1 MRIKKRRKSSRYAGS
16 QTHKRGHPSRTR
28 GSGNQGG
35 KGMAGTGKRGD
46 QKKTLVI
53 NQTGGNNYFKRNIAL
68 RRGTIPKKLQVINLG
83 DLTRRITLLLS
94 QGKIKESK
102 GLYELDFSGYKIL
115 GDGEFSTKVKIK
127 ADKVSSSAKEK
138 IESLGGEIIIKE
150 STKISKE
157 IKKVKSS

>member
-1 MRIKKRRKSSRYAGS
+1 
-16 QTHKRGHPSRTR
+16 
-28 GSGNQGG
+28 
-35 KGMAGTGKRGD
+35 
-46 QKKTLVI
+46 
-53 NQTGGNNYFKRNIAL
+53 
-68 RRGTIPKKLQVINLG
+68 
-83 DLTRRITLLLS
+83 
-94 QGKIKESK
+94 
-102 GLYELDFSGYKIL
+102 LYELDFSGYKIL